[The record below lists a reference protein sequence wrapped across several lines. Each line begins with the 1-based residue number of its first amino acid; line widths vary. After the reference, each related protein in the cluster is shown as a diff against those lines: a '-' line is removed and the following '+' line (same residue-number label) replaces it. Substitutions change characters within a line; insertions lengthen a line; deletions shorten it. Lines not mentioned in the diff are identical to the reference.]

1 MAEFR
6 FLDKDLDRIAN
17 AESAGLHSAR
27 PVFRLGLALTFAAI
41 VAVLGSVAGNAAAS
55 GLLIAGVL
63 VAAFL
68 ALSIGANDVANALG
82 PPVGA
87 GAISMGAGLV
97 LVAMAEV
104 AGAMLAG
111 GRVTETLS
119 TGILPAE
126 LMLQGTEPA
135 TVMLAA
141 MLAAAIWIA
150 MATWAGAP
158 VSTTHAVVGGIAGA
172 GLAVFG
178 PDALN
183 WRGLAGIATG
193 WIASPL
199 VAGATGAALLAVLRR
214 LIYRVSDRRG
224 AAMRWL
230 PWVVGLISTVLTV
243 NALSLGG
250 AGAPVVLAATLAIAA
265 ASVLA
270 ARIRMAGELAAGHPG
285 GQMLDRLRGPPLVL
299 GAILMGFSHGSNDV
313 ANIVAPLAVLGGATG
328 VWPEAAPTSI
338 RLLALGGIGIAL
350 GALLFGRRLVHM
362 VGSRITRLNTARA
375 LCVSLAT
382 SLTVLAATRLGM
394 PVSTTY
400 VAVGGVFG
408 VGFYREWE
416 ERRFRSA
423 KTRSRKPLPPE
434 ELHRRR
440 LVRRAAVLRTL
451 AAWVVTLPAAGGL
464 AAAIAL
470 MIG

>member
-6 FLDKDLDRIAN
+6 ILDKDLDRVAN
-17 AESAGLHSAR
+17 AESAGLHSTRA
-27 PVFRLGLALTFAAI
+27 VFRLGLALTFAAVVAI
-41 VAVLGSVAGNAAAS
+41 VGTLAGAALSGMLVAGM
-55 GLLIAGVL
+55 L
-63 VAAFL
+63 VATFL

-87 GAISMGAGLV
+87 GAISMSAGLI
-97 LVAMAEV
+97 LVALAEI

-111 GRVTETLS
+111 GRVTETLT
-119 TGILPAE
+119 TGILPAD
-126 LMLQGTEPA
+126 LMHQGTEPA

-141 MLAAAIWIA
+141 MLAAAIWITL
-150 MATWAGAP
+150 ATWAGAP
-158 VSTTHAVVGGIAGA
+158 VSTTHAIVGGISGA
-172 GLAVFG
+172 GLVVFG
-178 PDALN
+178 PGALQ
-183 WRGLAGIATG
+183 WRGLAGIATA
-193 WIASPL
+193 WIAAPI
-199 VAGATGAALLAVLRR
+199 VAALAGAALLAVLRR
-214 LIYRVSDRRG
+214 AIHRAPDRAR
-224 AAMRWL
+224 AAARLL
-230 PWVVGLISTVLTV
+230 PWVVGCIAAVLTL
-243 NALSLGG
+243 NALSLSGV
-250 AGAPVVLAATLAIAA
+250 GAPVVLGATFAVSA
-265 ASVLA
+265 ASVVF
-270 ARIRMAGELAAGHPG
+270 ARIRMADEIAAGHPG
-285 GQMLDRLRGPPLVL
+285 RQMLDRMLGPPLVL

-313 ANIVAPLAVLGGATG
+313 ANIVAPLAVLGRSTEL
-328 VWPEAAPTSI
+328 WPQAEPTSI
-338 RLLALGGIGIAL
+338 RLLALGGAGIAV

-394 PVSTTY
+394 PVSTTH

-423 KTRSRKPLPPE
+423 RTRARKPLPPE
-434 ELHRRR
+434 ELRRLQ

-451 AAWVVTLPAAGGL
+451 AAWVVTLPAAGVL
-464 AAAIAL
+464 AATLAW

>member
-6 FLDKDLDRIAN
+6 ILDKDLDRMAN
-17 AESAGLHSAR
+17 AESAGLHSTRA
-27 PVFRLGLALTFAAI
+27 VVRLGLALTFAAM
-41 VAVLGSVAGNAAAS
+41 VAIIGTLAGAAPS
-55 GLLIAGVL
+55 GMLAGGLL

-87 GAISMGAGLV
+87 GAISMGAGLT
-97 LVAMAEV
+97 LVALAEI
-104 AGAMLAG
+104 AGAVLAG
-111 GRVTETLS
+111 ERVTETLT
-119 TGILPAE
+119 TGILPAG
-126 LMLQGTEPA
+126 LMQQGVEPA
-135 TVMLAA
+135 AVMLAA

-150 MATWAGAP
+150 LATWAGAP

-178 PDALN
+178 PEALQ
-183 WRGLAGIATG
+183 WRGLAGIATA
-193 WIASPL
+193 W
-199 VAGATGAALLAVLRR
+199 VAAPVVAALTGAALLGLLRR
-214 LIYRVSDRRG
+214 AIHRAPDRTR
-224 AAMRWL
+224 AAAHWL
-230 PWVVGLISTVLTV
+230 PWVVGCIAAVLTV
-243 NALSLGG
+243 NALSLNGVS
-250 AGAPVVLAATLAIAA
+250 APAIAMATAAVSA

-270 ARIRMAGELAAGHPG
+270 ARLRMAGEIAAGHPDR
-285 GQMLDRLRGPPLVL
+285 QMLDRLLGPPLVL

-313 ANIVAPLAVLGGATG
+313 ANIVAPLAVLGRSTAL
-328 VWPEAAPTSI
+328 WPEAEPTSI
-338 RLLALGGIGIAL
+338 RLLALGGAGIAL

-382 SLTVLAATRLGM
+382 SLTVLAATRMGM
-394 PVSTTY
+394 PVSTTH

-423 KTRSRKPLPPE
+423 KTRIRAPLPPE

-451 AAWVVTLPAAGGL
+451 AAWVVTLPAAGAL
-464 AAAIAL
+464 AAIIAW

>member
-6 FLDKDLDRIAN
+6 ILDKDLDRVAN
-17 AESAGLHSAR
+17 AESAGLHSTRAM
-27 PVFRLGLALTFAAI
+27 FRLGLALTFAAV
-41 VAVLGSVAGNAAAS
+41 VALLGALWAREVQSGMLLAG
-55 GLLIAGVL
+55 LL

-68 ALSIGANDVANALG
+68 ALTIGANDVANALG

-87 GAISMGAGLV
+87 RAISMGAGLV
-97 LVAMAEV
+97 LVALAEI
-104 AGAMLAG
+104 AGAILAG
-111 GRVTETLS
+111 GRVSDTLS

-126 LMLQGTEPA
+126 LMLRGHEPA
-135 TVMLAA
+135 IVMLSA

-150 MATWAGAP
+150 LATWAGAP
-158 VSTTHAVVGGIAGA
+158 VSTTHALVGGIAGGGA
-172 GLAVFG
+172 AVFG
-178 PDALN
+178 TGSPH
-183 WRGLAGIATG
+183 WGGLAAIAVG
-193 WIASPL
+193 WIGSPIAAAL
-199 VAGATGAALLAVLRR
+199 VGAVLLAVLRR
-214 LIYRVSDRRG
+214 VIHRAPDRTR
-224 AAMRWL
+224 AAVRWL
-230 PWVVGLISTVLTV
+230 PWVVGFIAAVLMV

-250 AGAPVVLAATLAIAA
+250 AATPVVLGATLAVSA

-270 ARIRMAGELAAGHPG
+270 ARIRMTGELAAGLPAR
-285 GQMLDRLRGPPLVL
+285 QLLDRLLGPPLVL

-313 ANIVAPLAVLGGATG
+313 ANIAAPLAVLGRSAGL
-328 VWPEAAPTSI
+328 WPEAEPNSI
-338 RLLALGGIGIAL
+338 RLLAVGGAGIAL

-394 PVSTTY
+394 PVSTTH

-416 ERRFRSA
+416 ERRFRRA
-423 KTRSRKPLPPE
+423 RPRKPLPPE
-434 ELHRRR
+434 EMRRR
-440 LVRRAAVLRTL
+440 QLVRRAAVLRTL
-451 AAWVVTLPAAGGL
+451 AAWAVTLPASGTL
-464 AAAIAL
+464 AAAIAW